1 MEVDW
6 KGSDKENYFAMDSV
20 VLVDIPVV
28 HRQERLSLESL
39 INMDNHHGSI
49 VKEHGGRKWK
59 RMAYKRDEQ

>member
-6 KGSDKENYFAMDSV
+6 KGSDKENYFVRDSV

-39 INMDNHHGSI
+39 INIDKHHGSI
-49 VKEHGGRKWK
+49 VKEHGDRKWK
-59 RMAYKRDEQ
+59 KMAYKKDER